1 MKKSILLIFLVAI
14 LMFLVYAVSDG
25 DDDST
30 MPFSSVS
37 FEENASDNMEPED
50 TINAVP
56 SDVLSEN
63 ISKDS
68 VPRIQQETADKK
80 ELRDFFQ
87 ANPPETAGD
96 LRVQEY
102 VTPYADAVQDYLKDE
117 DFDDADEIYETAVS
131 WIWVSD
137 ATLNDQPDGWLTP
150 TEFLQDTPDFDSNPV
165 SGEIV
170 SDCTEQA
177 NTLASLLIGSGEY
190 DEETLRVVMGQ
201 VTSSNINGGHAWVEV
216 YEDGEWFPVDATI
229 GPHYDDDLEEVVYPD
244 NYEDIDFDYF
254 RDENYSVAEIW
265 YYYNNEYIIDVSSGT
280 GDAPDNWYSIPSS
293 YY

>member
-1 MKKSILLIFLVAI
+1 MKKSILLIFLIAI
-14 LMFLVYAVSDG
+14 LMFTVYAVYDE

-30 MPFSSVS
+30 TSFSSVS
-37 FEENASDNMEPED
+37 PEEKVSDNTKSED
-50 TINAVP
+50 TVNAV
-56 SDVLSEN
+56 LSNDLCET
-63 ISKDS
+63 IIMDS
-68 VPRIQQETADKK
+68 VPCLQQETAGKK
-80 ELRDFFQ
+80 DLSDFLK
-87 ANPPETAGD
+87 AETPETTGV

-102 VTPYADAVQDYLKDE
+102 VTPYADAVQKYLKDE
-117 DFDDADEIYETAVS
+117 DFDNADEIYETAVS

-150 TEFLQDTPDFDSNPV
+150 TEFLQDTPDFDSNPMP
-165 SGEIV
+165 GEIV

-216 YEDGEWFPVDATI
+216 YEDGGWFPVDATV
-229 GPHYDDDLEEVVYPD
+229 GPRYDDDLEKVVYPD

-254 RDENYSVAEIW
+254 RDENYSVVYLW
-265 YYYNNEYIIDVSSGT
+265 YYYNNEYIIDVSSGA
-280 GDAPDNWYSIPSS
+280 GDVPDNWYSVPSS

>member
-1 MKKSILLIFLVAI
+1 
-14 LMFLVYAVSDG
+14 
-25 DDDST
+25 
-30 MPFSSVS
+30 
-37 FEENASDNMEPED
+37 
-50 TINAVP
+50 
-56 SDVLSEN
+56 
-63 ISKDS
+63 
-68 VPRIQQETADKK
+68 
-80 ELRDFFQ
+80 
-87 ANPPETAGD
+87 
-96 LRVQEY
+96 
-102 VTPYADAVQDYLKDE
+102 
-117 DFDDADEIYETAVS
+117 
-131 WIWVSD
+131 
-137 ATLNDQPDGWLTP
+137 
-150 TEFLQDTPDFDSNPV
+150 V

-280 GDAPDNWYSIPSS
+280 GDAPDNWCSIPSS

>member
-1 MKKSILLIFLVAI
+1 MKRSILFIFLIAI
-14 LMFLVYAVSDG
+14 LMFSVYAVSDG
-25 DDDST
+25 DDGTVTS
-30 MPFSSVS
+30 FSSVTP
-37 FEENASDNMEPED
+37 EENVSDNMRAED

-56 SDVLSEN
+56 SNALSEN
-63 ISKDS
+63 SLMD
-68 VPRIQQETADKK
+68 PAPCIQQEMADKK
-80 ELRDFFQ
+80 ELKDFLP
-87 ANPPETAGD
+87 ANPPETTGV
-96 LRVQEY
+96 LRIQEY

-117 DFDDADEIYETAVS
+117 DLDDADEIYETAVS

-137 ATLNDQPDGWLTP
+137 TTLNYQPDGWLTP

-165 SGEIV
+165 PGEIV

-216 YEDGEWFPVDATI
+216 YEDGEWFPVDATV
-229 GPHYDDDLEEVVYPD
+229 GPYYDEDLEEVVYPD
-244 NYEDIDFDYF
+244 NYKDIDFDYF
-254 RDENYSVAEIW
+254 RDEKYSVVELW

-280 GDAPDNWYSIPSS
+280 GDAPDYWYSIPSS

>member
-1 MKKSILLIFLVAI
+1 M
-14 LMFLVYAVSDG
+14 
-25 DDDST
+25 
-30 MPFSSVS
+30 
-37 FEENASDNMEPED
+37 
-50 TINAVP
+50 
-56 SDVLSEN
+56 
-63 ISKDS
+63 
-68 VPRIQQETADKK
+68 ADKK
-80 ELRDFFQ
+80 ELRDLIQ
-87 ANPPETAGD
+87 ANPPETTGD

-102 VTPYADAVQDYLKDE
+102 VTPYADAVQDYLRDE
-117 DFDDADEIYETAVS
+117 DFDDAEEIYETAVS

-137 ATLNDQPDGWLTP
+137 ATLNNQPDGWLTP

-216 YEDGEWFPVDATI
+216 YEDGEWFPVDATV
-229 GPHYDDDLEEVVYPD
+229 GPYYDDDLEEVVYPD

-254 RDENYSVAEIW
+254 RDENYSVVELW
-265 YYYNNEYIIDVSSGT
+265 YYYNNKYIIDVSSGT

>member
-1 MKKSILLIFLVAI
+1 
-14 LMFLVYAVSDG
+14 MFLVYAVSDG

-56 SDVLSEN
+56 SNVLSEN

-68 VPRIQQETADKK
+68 VPRIQQEAADKK

-87 ANPPETAGD
+87 ANPPETTGD
-96 LRVQEY
+96 LQVQEY
-102 VTPYADAVQDYLKDE
+102 VTPYADAVQDYLREE
-117 DFDDADEIYETAVS
+117 DFDDADGIYETAVS

>member
-1 MKKSILLIFLVAI
+1 MKKSILLIFLIAI
-14 LMFLVYAVSDG
+14 LMYLVYTVSEG
-25 DDDST
+25 EDDPTIS
-30 MPFSSVS
+30 FSSVS
-37 FEENASDNMEPED
+37 FEENVSDMESED

-56 SDVLSEN
+56 SNILSEN

-87 ANPPETAGD
+87 ANPPETTGD

-102 VTPYADAVQDYLKDE
+102 VTPYADAVQDYLRDE
-117 DFDDADEIYETAVS
+117 NVHDADEIYKTAVS

-201 VTSSNINGGHAWVEV
+201 VTSSNVNGGHAWVEV

-229 GPHYDDDLEEVVYPD
+229 GPHYDDDLEEVVYPE

-254 RDENYSVAEIW
+254 RDENYSVVDLW

-280 GDAPDNWYSIPSS
+280 GDAPDYWYSIPSS

>member
-56 SDVLSEN
+56 SNVLSEN

-68 VPRIQQETADKK
+68 VPRIQQEAADKK

-87 ANPPETAGD
+87 ANPPETTGD

-201 VTSSNINGGHAWVEV
+201 VTSSNINGGHAWIEV

>member
-1 MKKSILLIFLVAI
+1 MKKSILLVFLVAI
-14 LMFLVYAVSDG
+14 MMFSVYAVSDG
-25 DDDST
+25 DDPTTS
-30 MPFSSVS
+30 FSSVS
-37 FEENASDNMEPED
+37 LEENVSDNMRSED
-50 TINAVP
+50 TKNAVP
-56 SDVLSEN
+56 SNVLSEN
-63 ISKDS
+63 IRMDS
-68 VPRIQQETADKK
+68 VPWIQQEMADKK
-80 ELRDFFQ
+80 ELRDFLQ
-87 ANPPETAGD
+87 ANPPETTGV

-117 DFDDADEIYETAVS
+117 DLDDADEIYETAVS

-137 ATLNDQPDGWLTP
+137 ATLNNQPDGWLTP

-201 VTSSNINGGHAWVEV
+201 VTSSNINGGHAWIEV
-216 YEDGEWFPVDATI
+216 YEDGEWFPVDATV
-229 GPHYDDDLEEVVYPD
+229 GPRYDDELGEVAYPD

-254 RDENYSVAEIW
+254 RDENYSVVELW
-265 YYYNNEYIIDVSSGT
+265 YYYNNKYIIDVSSGT

>member
-1 MKKSILLIFLVAI
+1 MKKSILLIFLIAI
-14 LMFLVYAVSDG
+14 LMYLVYTVSDG

-56 SDVLSEN
+56 SNVLSEN

-68 VPRIQQETADKK
+68 VPRIQQEAADKK

-87 ANPPETAGD
+87 ANPPETTGD

-102 VTPYADAVQDYLKDE
+102 VTPYADAVQDYLREE
-117 DFDDADEIYETAVS
+117 DFDDADEIYKTAVS

-254 RDENYSVAEIW
+254 RDENYSVVDLW

-280 GDAPDNWYSIPSS
+280 GDAPDYWYSIPSS

>member
-14 LMFLVYAVSDG
+14 LMFSVYAVSDG

-30 MPFSSVS
+30 TFFSLFSL
-37 FEENASDNMEPED
+37 EENISDNMGLED

-56 SDVLSEN
+56 SNALSEN
-63 ISKDS
+63 IRMDP
-68 VPRIQQETADKK
+68 VPQIQQEMVDKK
-80 ELRDFFQ
+80 EIRDFIP
-87 ANPPETAGD
+87 ADPPETTGV

-117 DFDDADEIYETAVS
+117 DLDNADEIYETAVS

-137 ATLNDQPDGWLTP
+137 STLNDQPDGWLTP
-150 TEFLQDTPDFDSNPV
+150 AEFLQDTPDFDSNPV

-170 SDCTEQA
+170 SDCSEQA

-190 DEETLRVVMGQ
+190 DEDTLRVVMGQ

-216 YEDGEWFPVDATI
+216 YEDGEWFPVDATV

-244 NYEDIDFDYF
+244 NYEYIDFDYF
-254 RDENYSVAEIW
+254 RDENYYVIDLW
-265 YYYNNEYIIDVSSGT
+265 YYYNNEYIIDLSSGA